1 LTTNLQYLLVNA
13 KHEGKGYCIYTTST
27 VKGEGKTFTS
37 INLAMT
43 LANTGKKVVIIGAD
57 LRNPQ
62 LQRYDT
68 ESKSFLGVSD
78 YLVNDDHQLH
88 SLINDSKFHPNLK
101 LFLSGSIP
109 PNPSE
114 LLRQKKFGTMLDELR
129 EQFDYVIVDTAPS
142 MLVAD
147 TFLISQYADLIIY
160 VTRAGYT
167 EKRLLQF
174 AIDSQNDGKLHD
186 ISFVINDV
194 KTANFGYGNKY
205 GYAYGQ
211 SKPSLWERFK
221 KSF

>member
-1 LTTNLQYLLVNA
+1 
-13 KHEGKGYCIYTTST
+13 
-27 VKGEGKTFTS
+27 
-37 INLAMT
+37 
-43 LANTGKKVVIIGAD
+43 
-57 LRNPQ
+57 
-62 LQRYDT
+62 
-68 ESKSFLGVSD
+68 
-78 YLVNDDHQLH
+78 
-88 SLINDSKFHPNLK
+88 
-101 LFLSGSIP
+101 
-109 PNPSE
+109 
-114 LLRQKKFGTMLDELR
+114 
-129 EQFDYVIVDTAPS
+129 